1 LGEWDRAKIDDN
13 GWGAVVV
20 PMRDQLVGDVRPA
33 LLILLGAVAFV
44 LLIACANIPLL
55 RGRLFTDAD
64 TADFHPVAVISQALA
79 RRFWPGGN
87 PIGKHFT
94 RTFSSLGPCEIVG
107 VVGNVKQNGLD
118 AVDPAA
124 TLYLPLAQM
133 SPPATGY
140 GDWTSFPMSLVVRT
154 ASDSSSAAGEITAA
168 IHGVDPTAPVLD
180 VRSMDDLFAESVA
193 QRQLNMRLLAAFA
206 GLALLLAAVGI
217 YSVLAY
223 AVRRRVRE
231 IGLRMALGAQT
242 RDVLGLVIADG
253 LRPTL
258 FGLGIGCLAS
268 LGLSRVVANLVF
280 GVKTTDPATFVAVS
294 ALLAAVAVVACIV
307 PAYRATKVEPVR
319 ALQDE

>member
-1 LGEWDRAKIDDN
+1 
-13 GWGAVVV
+13 
-20 PMRDQLVGDVRPA
+20 
-33 LLILLGAVAFV
+33 
-44 LLIACANIPLL
+44 
-55 RGRLFTDAD
+55 
-64 TADFHPVAVISQALA
+64 
-79 RRFWPGGN
+79 
-87 PIGKHFT
+87 
-94 RTFSSLGPCEIVG
+94 
-107 VVGNVKQNGLD
+107 
-118 AVDPAA
+118 
-124 TLYLPLAQM
+124 
-133 SPPATGY
+133 
-140 GDWTSFPMSLVVRT
+140 
-154 ASDSSSAAGEITAA
+154 
-168 IHGVDPTAPVLD
+168 
-180 VRSMDDLFAESVA
+180 
-193 QRQLNMRLLAAFA
+193 MRLLAAFA

-231 IGLRMALGAQT
+231 IGLRMALGAKT